1 MRRQLENFANA
12 LSDYSGEDVDTPK
25 DWHAAFRMLK
35 NYLLG
40 VCRPGK
46 LVVFLDEVP
55 WMETRKSDFVQDNY
69 GDDENFWTNRIDSS
83 IIVRGRDS
91 RLNCTTSLS
100 CFGHIRCGYPSVF
113 MERQNESGK
122 RSQIDLL
129 IDRRD
134 GVIDLCE
141 EKFVSGL
148 YSITKGCEFA
158 LPFVFSPYFADTY
171 GGKGCQLL
179 IHSSR

>member
-1 MRRQLENFANA
+1 MISWSKIELCWSVTKQAFDNRFDFYLTGLYKKSMRRQLENFANA

-25 DWHAAFRMLK
+25 DWHAAIRMLK

-83 IIVRGRDS
+83 MHRAWTGFAFEHLCMNLI
-91 RLNCTTSLS
+91 
-100 CFGHIRCGYPSVF
+100 
-113 MERQNESGK
+113 
-122 RSQIDLL
+122 SQL
-129 IDRRD
+129 
-134 GVIDLCE
+134 
-141 EKFVSGL
+141 
-148 YSITKGCEFA
+148 
-158 LPFVFSPYFADTY
+158 
-171 GGKGCQLL
+171 
-179 IHSSR
+179 

>member
-1 MRRQLENFANA
+1 MIGWSKIELCWSVTKQAFDNHFDFYLTGLYKKSMRRQLENFANA

-46 LVVFLDEVP
+46 LVVFLDELP

-83 IIVRGRDS
+83 MHRAWTGFAFEHLCMNLI
-91 RLNCTTSLS
+91 
-100 CFGHIRCGYPSVF
+100 
-113 MERQNESGK
+113 
-122 RSQIDLL
+122 SQI
-129 IDRRD
+129 
-134 GVIDLCE
+134 
-141 EKFVSGL
+141 
-148 YSITKGCEFA
+148 
-158 LPFVFSPYFADTY
+158 
-171 GGKGCQLL
+171 
-179 IHSSR
+179 